1 MTTSKPRSPTPAQDI
16 CQQQQKIIAN
26 LRHENASL
34 VQTVQQQ
41 EQRIN
46 VLETRDYEYT
56 TISNLIV
63 ANPGMSFIHAKNN
76 ALLQQ
81 QNDIIARD
89 REFRN
94 QERAAE
100 RANAEAVRRTEIE
113 KQVLADNPYLVKNC
127 DIQKAK
133 IQQIKDKMLDLA
145 TRFYDLTQE
154 EARQYINTPRKPE
167 ELAVKHLLHEYLEEK
182 EILGGKGKFTI
193 YECQFCG
200 DKSYNLDEFQ
210 RHCYFQREDHKPATL
225 RDIEDEARANIAKA
239 NAELQRDI
247 DNIIRSKENAEY
259 HAGLERR
266 RAYQAR
272 LKSSLP
278 TAAEQQQS
286 HPELEIEEDDQAQL
300 DTTAKPP
307 DKGQPSPYL

>member
-1 MTTSKPRSPTPAQDI
+1 
-16 CQQQQKIIAN
+16 
-26 LRHENASL
+26 
-34 VQTVQQQ
+34 
-41 EQRIN
+41 
-46 VLETRDYEYT
+46 
-56 TISNLIV
+56 
-63 ANPGMSFIHAKNN
+63 
-76 ALLQQ
+76 
-81 QNDIIARD
+81 
-89 REFRN
+89 
-94 QERAAE
+94 
-100 RANAEAVRRTEIE
+100 
-113 KQVLADNPYLVKNC
+113 
-127 DIQKAK
+127 
-133 IQQIKDKMLDLA
+133 MLDLA

-266 RAYQAR
+266 RAYQTR

-278 TAAEQQQS
+278 TAAENNNNHIRS
-286 HPELEIEEDDQAQL
+286 WR
-300 DTTAKPP
+300 
-307 DKGQPSPYL
+307 